1 MATNSK
7 NFRIG
12 KSIEEVML
20 QRSIDADIL
29 PPVHTS
35 QQLQR
40 TLSRANKSRK
50 KSTSSISRMSRSS
63 ASPLDGLRH
72 SGSAGKIPPPTS
84 GSGSNPTYDNFVM
97 ESLMEHCRSL
107 QARVQVS
114 SRHCTCMASLLFFSE
129 QLFLM
134 KIIYLVVFLFHLSYV
149 FLVVVICVTR
159 KWLNFRILKRS

>member
-20 QRSIDADIL
+20 QRNMESDTL

-50 KSTSSISRMSRSS
+50 QTATSRLSRSS

-72 SGSAGKIPPPTS
+72 SGSAGNMPPPTS
-84 GSGSNPTYDNFVM
+84 GGDTYDNFIM

-107 QARVQVS
+107 QSRVQVS
-114 SRHCTCMASLLFFSE
+114 YSRVSKCVGLSIIFTDDIYLCVCVLLFHF
-129 QLFLM
+129 
-134 KIIYLVVFLFHLSYV
+134 
-149 FLVVVICVTR
+149 CRT
-159 KWLNFRILKRS
+159 LKRS

>member
-20 QRSIDADIL
+20 QRNMEADTL

-40 TLSRANKSRK
+40 TITRANKSRK
-50 KSTSSISRMSRSS
+50 QMSRSTSRSS
-63 ASPLDGLRH
+63 ANPLDGLRH
-72 SGSAGKIPPPTS
+72 SGSAGKIPPSTS
-84 GSGSNPTYDNFVM
+84 GSGTAANSTYENFIM

-114 SRHCTCMASLLFFSE
+114 
-129 QLFLM
+129 
-134 KIIYLVVFLFHLSYV
+134 V
-149 FLVVVICVTR
+149 
-159 KWLNFRILKRS
+159 